1 MSAPWLCQH
10 LWEHYQFTG
19 DKEFLKN
26 TAYPLMKGAAQF
38 CSDWLIL
45 SPDGKY
51 LVTSPSVSPENVFKT
66 DNGFA
71 EVSMASTMDM
81 TLIREIFANVISASQ
96 ILGIDNQLRS
106 ELSEKLPK
114 LFPFQ
119 IGKNGDLQEWF
130 RDFEAKD
137 PKHRHVS
144 HLYGLYPGNEISP
157 TTTPELSEACKKS
170 LDLRGDEGAGWSK
183 AWKIN
188 LRARLL
194 DGEKSYQL
202 LRELLTYS
210 KDFDSGSANSPEAAS
225 IGSGGTYPNLF
236 CAGPPFQID
245 GNFGGAA
252 GITEMLMQSQ
262 NNEISLLP
270 AIPQSWSNG
279 SFKGL
284 KARGGFEV
292 DAKWGNGLPVKV
304 LIQSI
309 LGNDCVIRSA
319 CFMKVDGTNLIS
331 EKQGDYF
338 ILKFKTEKGENY
350 KLSSN

>member
-19 DKEFLKN
+19 DKDFLKN
-26 TAYPLMKGAAQF
+26 TAYPLMKSAAQF

-45 SPDGKY
+45 SSVGKY

-66 DNGFA
+66 ESGFA

-81 TLIREIFANVISASQ
+81 TLIREIFTNVISASNV
-96 ILGIDNQLRS
+96 LGIDNQFRS
-106 ELSEKLPK
+106 ELSSKLPK

-130 RDFEAKD
+130 QDFEAKD
-137 PKHRHVS
+137 PKHRHLS
-144 HLYGLYPGNEISP
+144 HLYGLYPGNEISLS
-157 TTTPELSEACKKS
+157 TTPQLAQACKKS

-202 LRELLTYS
+202 LRQLLTYS
-210 KDFDSGSANSPEAAS
+210 KDYDSGSANSPEAAS

-252 GITEMLMQSQ
+252 GITEMLLQSQ
-262 NNEISLLP
+262 NDEIHILP
-270 AIPQSWSNG
+270 AIPNAWG
-279 SFKGL
+279 SGSYSGL
-284 KARGGFEV
+284 KARNAFEV
-292 DAKWGNGLPVKV
+292 SVSWKNNAAQFVKIKSIVGNKCTL
-304 LIQSI
+304 
-309 LGNDCVIRSA
+309 R
-319 CFMKVDGTNLIS
+319 
-331 EKQGDYF
+331 
-338 ILKFKTEKGENY
+338 
-350 KLSSN
+350 SSNKLFLKDTNQFSVPSGKEFVLVFETQSGNEYTIISK